1 MESWVWG
8 TISGILKDPERLRA
22 GLDYMIEQESCGVHG
37 DPAAETE
44 RWLEE
49 ISDVGRKR
57 ARYQEMAAEG
67 LIEFEELRVRLA
79 ALEDTRKTA
88 ERELRTLEARS
99 EHLAQLERD
108 RDSLL
113 ETYADLLPEAIDAL
127 GSEERHQVYRMIGME
142 ANLAPDG
149 SLEISGDVMNFSK
162 LEISSA

>member
-1 MESWVWG
+1 LYSVPRP
-8 TISGILKDPERLRA
+8 IPVFSAI
-22 GLDYMIEQESCGVHG
+22 C
-37 DPAAETE
+37 AETE

-49 ISDVGRKR
+49 ISEAGRKR

-67 LIEFEELRVRLA
+67 LIEFEELRAQLA

-88 ERELRTLEARS
+88 ERELRTLEAHT

-113 ETYADLLPEAIDAL
+113 DNYADLLPEAIDAL
-127 GSEERHQVYRMIGME
+127 GSEERHRVYRMIGME
-142 ANLAPDG
+142 AHLAPDG
-149 SLEISGDVMNFSK
+149 SLEVSGDVMNFSK